1 MSDTPVLYAIG
12 DIHGEAERLRRLHQL
27 IRERHAVQHA
37 DVPLHMIHLGDFV
50 DRGPDSCGV
59 IDTLIALEED
69 PTCTI
74 INLRGNHEQMMLNAL
89 MHTSPSAFQFWIANG
104 GEETLESYHN
114 NGHGDVPELHRAWIA
129 ALPTLHLDH
138 NHRIAFVHAGIDPKA
153 FPDCTDKV
161 RLWTRSHAFFNSA
174 EWTNP
179 ALEGWRVVH
188 GHTPTEDGYPDVDES
203 TGRRINLDT
212 GAVYGG
218 RLTAAIFAP
227 GEEVRFLYA

>member
-12 DIHGEAERLRRLHQL
+12 DIHGEAERLRRLHHL
-27 IRERHAVQHA
+27 IRERHAVKHA
-37 DVPLHMIHLGDFV
+37 ETPLHIIHLGDFV

-59 IDTLIALEED
+59 IDSLIELEED
-69 PTCTI
+69 AGLTV

-89 MHTSPSAFQFWIANG
+89 LHTSPSAFQFWIANG

-114 NGHGDVPELHRAWIA
+114 NGHGDVPEQHKDWIA
-129 ALPTLHLDH
+129 ALPTLHLDIS
-138 NHRIAFVHAGIDPKA
+138 HRIAFVHAGIDPNA

-161 RLWTRSHAFFNSA
+161 RMWTRSKAFFNAADWS
-174 EWTNP
+174 NP
-179 ALEGWRVVH
+179 ALDGWRVVH
-188 GHTPTEDGYPDVDES
+188 GHTPTEDGYPDVDEA

-227 GEEVRFLYA
+227 GEEIRFLYA